1 MVRKWFV
8 ATAWF
13 FGFVIFLIAA
23 NTLLG
28 YWTHASLPG
37 SWGAETAMSLSSA
50 VGLTLTGIAVMM
62 LARLEMVG
70 VRFDHCLGLNQ
81 STESASSP

>member
-1 MVRKWFV
+1 MVRKWLV
-8 ATAWF
+8 ATTWF
-13 FGFVIFLIAA
+13 FGFVIFLIAS

-28 YWTHASLPG
+28 YWMNASLPG

-50 VGLTLTGIAVMM
+50 VALTLTGLAVMM
-62 LARLEMVG
+62 LARLEMIG
-70 VRFDHCLGLNQ
+70 IRFDRYLGLNR